1 MREDS
6 APARARAD
14 QEAWHASTTIAET
27 DIWPELGSN
36 QSVLARLKRIAGL
49 GYPMALPW
57 SYLQRDTHT
66 TWTTIVEHHLRVFRD
81 EQAAAGPINA
91 PPA

>member
-1 MREDS
+1 M
-6 APARARAD
+6 
-14 QEAWHASTTIAET
+14 AS
-27 DIWPELGSN
+27 
-36 QSVLARLKRIAGL
+36 L

-81 EQAAAGPINA
+81 EQAAAGGGLT
-91 PPA
+91 